1 MTSTPQHQDF
11 YFVVE
16 KIDVV
21 PELRERAQQYEKSI
35 RDSNAKHVGQLLGI
49 HYTKITKDS
58 VEATMP
64 VTDRHHQVIGLLHG
78 GLNAALAEDVAS
90 TAATLHVADMAKQ
103 FVVGSTITANHI
115 RSVTSGFVTA
125 TATVQHKGRR
135 QQVWQVTIRNE
146 KGEVACVS
154 YCTLVV
160 LDKKSVIGSA
170 QRNHQQQQQQGQGK
184 AKL

>member
-1 MTSTPQHQDF
+1 M
-11 YFVVE
+11 
-16 KIDVV
+16 
-21 PELRERAQQYEKSI
+21 
-35 RDSNAKHVGQLLGI
+35 
-49 HYTKITKDS
+49 
-58 VEATMP
+58 
-64 VTDRHHQVIGLLHG
+64 
-78 GLNAALAEDVAS
+78 AS

-115 RSVTSGFVTA
+115 RSVTRCLQPSTTTSFSKGARSLLPDRRSGFVTA